1 MRPPNMIMTGDNHT
15 RLVVF
20 ALSDEIAGIQY
31 DIARLTQTLAGI
43 SESINDLTQL
53 VYKIEKAYMKEIQN
67 DA

>member
-1 MRPPNMIMTGDNHT
+1 MTGDNHT

-20 ALSDEIAGIQY
+20 ELSDEIAGIQY

-53 VYKIEKAYMKEIQN
+53 VYKIEKVYTYLLEVQN
-67 DA
+67 DT